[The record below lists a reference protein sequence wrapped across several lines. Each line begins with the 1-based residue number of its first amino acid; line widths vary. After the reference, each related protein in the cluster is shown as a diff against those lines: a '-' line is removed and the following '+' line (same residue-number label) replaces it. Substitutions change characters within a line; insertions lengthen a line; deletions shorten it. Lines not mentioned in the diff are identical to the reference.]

1 MGSLQSAPM
10 EPASPARLY
19 ATLVGAILF
28 VGGIAGFFFDLSW
41 VNYLHVAAGAL
52 GLLLAGS
59 APRPYSLGMG
69 LVYLGLAIAGFSG
82 AEEWLRW
89 PHLALGL
96 LGLAAFAT
104 SRGSLATDGI
114 PKEPRDGS
122 RRLKARAKA
131 AAKSA

>member
-19 ATLVGAILF
+19 ATLVGAVLF

-41 VNYLHVAAGAL
+41 VNYLEVATGAL

-69 LVYLGLAIAGFSG
+69 VVYLGLAAWGFAGG
-82 AEEWLRW
+82 EEWLRW

-96 LGLAAFAT
+96 LGLAAFAGT
-104 SRGSLATDGI
+104 PAASHGPRSGKRGRRRKRS
-114 PKEPRDGS
+114 EP
-122 RRLKARAKA
+122 RAKA